1 NTGEGAANDGVRDS
15 DLLCPASSCDG
26 WACPPVF
33 GAPVAVPAVSVAA
46 AWVVFDSAWVVFD
59 SACVVFD
66 TAVSATCC
74 SAVAVADS
82 PASSVVAWRRPPVT
96 PKSSATRSAVARG
109 TLDWGLRAVS
119 PSSPSCVSTSRLLEP
134 SSLANACTR
143 TRSGSCSSPG
153 DVVLSVA
160 LFAVWSALVLA
171 GESAFVIRL
180 LQPPGAPVEQE
191 AAAQGF
197 AVLCHHRCHP
207 AAGILCSHRPGPGRT
222 ASRRRQVRSMP
233 HG

>member
-1 NTGEGAANDGVRDS
+1 CLPFWPGCGSSSEPTPCESGTCEAAGSTDGSGGRNTGEGAANDGVRDS

-119 PSSPSCVSTSRLLEP
+119 PSSPS
-134 SSLANACTR
+134 
-143 TRSGSCSSPG
+143 
-153 DVVLSVA
+153 
-160 LFAVWSALVLA
+160 
-171 GESAFVIRL
+171 
-180 LQPPGAPVEQE
+180 
-191 AAAQGF
+191 
-197 AVLCHHRCHP
+197 
-207 AAGILCSHRPGPGRT
+207 
-222 ASRRRQVRSMP
+222 
-233 HG
+233 